1 MVEFRRKVV
10 KFVVN
15 IKNYF
20 KDYSNI
26 CSFGIGLI
34 PAILLYI
41 FPSTTAVPFF
51 VFIILLFLLLL
62 SLWLCMKLLLDLKEL
77 KIINNHQ
84 ISSPTLPIIECH
96 HNVCIC
102 RPNNLIA
109 NNSLVTF
116 YEKIRGY
123 EQQIGYG
130 YVENINS
137 AGLAQIRVYST
148 SEDIPDLIAHINDNM
163 EAIIL
168 RPTITLDTINSIQ
181 L

>member
-1 MVEFRRKVV
+1 
-10 KFVVN
+10 
-15 IKNYF
+15 
-20 KDYSNI
+20 
-26 CSFGIGLI
+26 
-34 PAILLYI
+34 
-41 FPSTTAVPFF
+41 
-51 VFIILLFLLLL
+51 
-62 SLWLCMKLLLDLKEL
+62 MKLFLDLKEL
-77 KIINNHQ
+77 KITNNHQ

-137 AGLAQIRVYST
+137 AGLAQIRVCST
-148 SEDIPDLIAHINDNM
+148 SEYIPDLIAHINDNM
-163 EAIIL
+163 ETIIL